1 MRSPIGDGALRGR
14 AFPVPELTVADR
26 RGLVSCLK
34 GVLPT
39 AGSTAVLGGVIGER
53 I

>member
-1 MRSPIGDGALRGR
+1 MRSPIGEGALRGR

-34 GVLPT
+34 GGLLA
-39 AGSTAVLGGVIGER
+39 AGSTAVLGGVVGDR